1 MPRQSARASGFPT
14 LSRRRNASWRRAPPH
29 EKEHIE
35 ANLEA
40 QQSVASTT
48 HALFWLGLVGFIAS
62 AGGLLLLLYK
72 NLRMLQQQIID
83 QKNAANEQATH
94 FQNQLQRMGDA
105 NRITRQN
112 GRDQL
117 RAYGSIGRFRAETS
131 GLDCFRFDVFNRGL
145 TPSRGIKVY
154 YELDMPKYPIS
165 GLEAELISPADDL
178 VRSTFELNKDETQS
192 IQLAVDAA
200 PTLRRRLLELS
211 PGERR
216 AKMHVNVRYRD
227 VFGRFYEILF
237 DCDLVR
243 AEEGGRLTT
252 ATRPRPSTGAASRL
266 FRMRAN
272 GMCHPRA

>member
-1 MPRQSARASGFPT
+1 MWSANAQPATIPAMPRQSARASGFPT

-165 GLEAELISPADDL
+165 GLEAELISPADDHGAA
-178 VRSTFELNKDETQS
+178 N
-192 IQLAVDAA
+192 DAA
-200 PTLRRRLLELS
+200 
-211 PGERR
+211 
-216 AKMHVNVRYRD
+216 
-227 VFGRFYEILF
+227 
-237 DCDLVR
+237 
-243 AEEGGRLTT
+243 
-252 ATRPRPSTGAASRL
+252 
-266 FRMRAN
+266 
-272 GMCHPRA
+272 